1 MVRSQRPP
9 YRRPQ
14 RSSGSTTREDV
25 DPGSVAQRLRDARVA
40 GFLGAS
46 EPVAS
51 TDELSVLIARTAQLY
66 SDGITVSTRQ
76 TYARRWKLFTAW
88 CVSKSLCPLPADPE
102 TVMLYLADAA
112 GERSDGAA
120 LATLRGW
127 VAAINRL
134 HVEAGYAPP
143 GDDPAMAMF
152 LRTLRRVAPPRSPSE
167 QVTALRIGFLREVCR
182 RLDDCP
188 ADPVEL
194 RDRVVLCLHRAG
206 LSDGAIAR
214 LRWEDVVLSTRRVV
228 IRVES
233 ARAGHSGHSVR
244 IGAHRNRSLCAVSAF
259 QQWRDVSGA
268 TAEWVVTPVD
278 RHGAREDRPWRAKP
292 VFSIRRSRRESL
304 GGDVDHRIALLGGV
318 PSEVLR
324 DKGLLLLGFAGA
336 FRRPDLCQLRWSD
349 ITFKERGAIVRLRRS
364 KTDPEGHGVDVGIP
378 NGTSDLTC
386 PVTALRRWRERVGLQ
401 LGADAVPDL
410 PCFTRVGR
418 AGRIGIEPLST
429 SSVTSIVRRRMTEA
443 GIDGRWGGRSLRRGF
458 ISTAADLGVPLEDIA
473 RQSRHATLDSLV
485 LYISTDDPLRNNP
498 VSQLGI

>member
-1 MVRSQRPP
+1 M
-9 YRRPQ
+9 
-14 RSSGSTTREDV
+14 
-25 DPGSVAQRLRDARVA
+25 
-40 GFLGAS
+40 GAS
-46 EPVAS
+46 EAIDS
-51 TDELSVLIARTAQLY
+51 KDELGVLIAQTAQLY
-66 SDGITVSTRQ
+66 SQGIKLSTRQ
-76 TYARRWKLFTAW
+76 AYARRWKLFTAW
-88 CVSKSLCPLPADPE
+88 CAMKGLCPLPAEPE

-112 GERSDGAA
+112 GEGPDGAA

-134 HVEAGYAPP
+134 HVEAGFAPP

-152 LRTLRRVAPPRSPSE
+152 LRTLRRVAPPRTPGE

-194 RDRVVLCLHRAG
+194 RDKVVLCLHRAG

-214 LRWEDVVLSTRRVV
+214 LRWEDVVLSARRAV

-233 ARAGHSGHSVR
+233 PRAGRSGRSVR
-244 IGAHRNRSLCAVSAF
+244 IGSHPNGSLCAVSAL
-259 QQWRDVSGA
+259 QEWRNRSGA
-268 TAEWVVTPVD
+268 TAVWVVTPVD
-278 RHGAREDRPWRAKP
+278 KHGTRDDRPWRAKP
-292 VFSIRRSRRESL
+292 VFSIRKSRRQSL
-304 GGDVDHRIALLGGV
+304 GGELDHCIALLGGV

-324 DKGLLLLGFAGA
+324 DKALLLLGFAGA
-336 FRRPDLCQLRWSD
+336 FRRPDLCQLRWTD
-349 ITFKERGAIVRLRRS
+349 VTFKERGAVVRLRRS
-364 KTDPEGHGVDVGIP
+364 KTDTEGRGVDVGIP

-386 PVTALRRWRERVGLQ
+386 PVTALRRWRERVELQ
-401 LGADAVPDL
+401 LGADAIADL

-418 AGRIGIEPLST
+418 AGRIGTDPLSPC
-429 SSVTSIVRRRMTEA
+429 SVTSVVRRRMSET
-443 GIDGRWGGRSLRRGF
+443 GIDGKWGGRSLRRGF

-485 LYISTDDPLRNNP
+485 LYISTEDPLRNNP

>member
-1 MVRSQRPP
+1 M
-9 YRRPQ
+9 
-14 RSSGSTTREDV
+14 
-25 DPGSVAQRLRDARVA
+25 
-40 GFLGAS
+40 GAS